1 MFDDDPQRAEDA
13 RRLYLGAVRHAE
25 ALHVVGRVASE
36 FYGAEATEVRDV
48 DDKPEITIQLDG
60 WWCLFHPFRL
70 RYFKRPV
77 AMVAQSVGA
86 TVVYRTNW

>member
-48 DDKPEITIQLDG
+48 DDKPEITIQNDKVTPQEAAAQVLTYLEEKG
-60 WWCLFHPFRL
+60 LLP
-70 RYFKRPV
+70 
-77 AMVAQSVGA
+77 AMA
-86 TVVYRTNW
+86 R